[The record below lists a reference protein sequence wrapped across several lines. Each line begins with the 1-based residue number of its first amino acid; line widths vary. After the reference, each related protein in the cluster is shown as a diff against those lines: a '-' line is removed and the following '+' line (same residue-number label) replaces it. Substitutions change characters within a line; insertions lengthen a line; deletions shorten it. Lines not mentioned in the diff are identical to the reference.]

1 MSAFKKNHSTPKGIL
16 LWSYLFDTDSG
27 GKYSDDKYK
36 VTFRLY
42 GEEAQA
48 LIDKIKSFIPEAQA
62 AEETDEEFT
71 MLPYRQALDKEKN
84 EIEGAYD
91 FTFKTKNK
99 PMVIDSKKNRIQK
112 SQIPGYKNGMAIG
125 EGVVQFKPH
134 HFSIV
139 DRKSKNKDFGI
150 GLYLQAVMIT
160 GLNSGGV
167 DMSMFEDYDD
177 GFVVSDAA
185 QEPEEG
191 GAEDDNIPDFASK

>member
-16 LWSYLFDTDSG
+16 LWSYLFETDSG

-36 VTFRLY
+36 TTYRLY
-42 GEEAQA
+42 GDEAQE
-48 LIDKIKSFIPEAQA
+48 LIKKIDSFIPEAQE

-84 EIEGAYD
+84 VIEGAFD

-139 DRKSKNKDFGI
+139 DRKTKQKDFGI

-167 DMSMFEDYDD
+167 DMNMFEDYDD
-177 GFVVSDAA
+177 GFVISGSDDVA
-185 QEPEEG
+185 EGGEEG
-191 GAEDDNIPDFASK
+191 DEIPDFASK